1 MKNVRLTFPGVKQYK
16 YPLRL
21 GSGVLPVIPEI
32 LRTIKPVVKSC
43 ILYDTNLVAI
53 AEEIRGYQDMPA
65 IAIPSGEHDKSLE
78 QIKRIYEDLAFKNI
92 QQNDILIVIGGGRT
106 LDIGGFVAH
115 TYRSG
120 LQAMYIP
127 TNLLALTDSCIG
139 GKAYI
144 NVQKAKNLLG
154 VEHHPIAIIGDIH
167 VIQQS
172 PVKQI
177 AAGLVEII
185 KHALLADEE
194 LFGWIEENIDRILE
208 REKKILSTLAERAIQ
223 LRYDSVL
230 RANNNPHSLS
240 ESRFGHIVGHAIESL
255 SSFSIS
261 HTEAVSIGMCA
272 ELRMVSHPETKRI
285 EALLKHINQ
294 PINIPL
300 AIRSNHLW
308 ELMRV
313 NSTNNFATII
323 VPTAI
328 GTCDT
333 AKITFEQLAKA
344 RD

>member
-1 MKNVRLTFPGVKQYK
+1 MKNVRLTFPAAKQYK

-21 GSGVLPVIPEI
+21 GSGVLPVIPEL
-32 LRTIKPVVKSC
+32 LRTIKPAVKSC
-43 ILYDTNLVAI
+43 ILYDANLSAI
-53 AEEIRGYQDMPA
+53 ANEIRSAQEMPA
-65 IAIPSGEHDKSLE
+65 IAIPSGEHDKSLD

-92 QQNDILIVIGGGRT
+92 QHNDVLIVVGGGRT
-106 LDIGGFVAH
+106 LDIGGFIAH

-120 LQAMYIP
+120 LQAIYVP
-127 TNLLALTDSCIG
+127 SNLLALTDSCIG

-154 VEHHPIAIIGDIH
+154 VEHHPIAIIGDMHI
-167 VIQQS
+167 IQQS

-208 REKKILSTLAERAIQ
+208 REKKVLSTLAERAIQ

-230 RANNNPHSLS
+230 KEKSNPSALS
-240 ESRFGHIVGHAIESL
+240 ESRFGHVVGHAIESL
-255 SSFSIS
+255 SNFSIS

-272 ELRMVSHPETKRI
+272 ELRMVSHPELARVESI
-285 EALLKHINQ
+285 LKHINQ

-308 ELMRV
+308 ELMRI
-313 NSTNNFATII
+313 NADISHATII
-323 VPTAI
+323 VPTTI
-328 GTCDT
+328 GKCALTE
-333 AKITFEQLAKA
+333 ISFEQLAKA